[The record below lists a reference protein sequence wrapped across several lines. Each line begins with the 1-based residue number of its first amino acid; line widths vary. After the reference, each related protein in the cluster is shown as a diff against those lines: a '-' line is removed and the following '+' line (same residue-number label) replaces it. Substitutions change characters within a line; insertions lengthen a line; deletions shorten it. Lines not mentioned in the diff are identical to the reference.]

1 MCVMISKCVKLYQD
15 AVSLYNVAD
24 SFENIQISKHAMTG
38 ISVEQLSVILSFQF
52 LFHLGRIVG

>member
-1 MCVMISKCVKLYQD
+1 MISKCVKLYQD